1 MTPDFDPELRLAL
14 AYVPASR
21 RPAVEALWRLD
32 AALGA
37 VLVTGRE
44 PMISRIRLA
53 WWRESLEKL
62 DLAPPPAEPVLE
74 AAARFLLP
82 AGMTGAD
89 LAGMEAGWSVL
100 ADTGLLSA
108 DDLDAYARGR
118 GGLLFGFAARLL
130 GSAPAQSAAGGEA
143 WALVDLARRSS
154 NPAEAAAALAAARAR
169 EMPARWPT
177 PLRPLGML
185 ASLARRD
192 AKRGTVERQG
202 SPRRML
208 AMLGHRLIGR

>member
-1 MTPDFDPELRLAL
+1 MIPVPDPEVRLAL
-14 AYVPASR
+14 AYVPSGR
-21 RPAVEALWRLD
+21 RPALEALWSLD

-37 VLVTGRE
+37 VLVVGRE

-74 AAARFLLP
+74 SVARFLLP
-82 AGMTGAD
+82 AGLSGAG

-100 ADTGLLSA
+100 ADPGPLSA
-108 DDLDAYARGR
+108 NDLDVHARKR
-118 GGLLFGFAARLL
+118 GGLLFDFAARLL
-130 GSAPAQSAAGGEA
+130 GAATSDIAAGGET

-169 EMPARWPT
+169 PMPARWPA

-185 ASLARRD
+185 AFLARRD
-192 AKRGTVERQG
+192 AERGTVERQG
-202 SPRRML
+202 SPQRVLR
-208 AMLGHRLIGR
+208 MLGHRLTGR